1 LAVLDKESAPMLDS
15 KVSGWPAPGTQDEIG
30 TAGIGDSGN
39 SLKPGMWEMKL
50 FNVCKESKRVGFKS
64 LKGWLY
70 ELAYHIA
77 IHLDIKSAHVVGSWP
92 ILCTLEDLAE

>member
-1 LAVLDKESAPMLDS
+1 MLDS

-30 TAGIGDSGN
+30 TARIGDSGN

-64 LKGWLY
+64 LKG
-70 ELAYHIA
+70 
-77 IHLDIKSAHVVGSWP
+77 
-92 ILCTLEDLAE
+92 